1 MKDPNPTDRDSTSVG
16 SKSRGWPSLSPVR
29 VRLAAASKQWGWATY
44 LKSPLRTTIPDTIRE
59 KPPTQDLNRERVHMG
74 CGMSTV
80 ESRFLVIADQGG
92 EA

>member
-1 MKDPNPTDRDSTSVG
+1 MGLGYVPKVSSEDYHPRYYKGEASHTG
-16 SKSRGWPSLSPVR
+16 SQQRGALV
-29 VRLAAASKQWGWATY
+29 
-44 LKSPLRTTIPDTIRE
+44 
-59 KPPTQDLNRERVHMG
+59 G